1 MAIISEK
8 IKVTTAGTA
17 GVAAGATNSDAAI
30 TGRILAIALDYHAST
45 PATADVTI
53 TERIG
58 TTNRQTIHVETNST
72 TDIVR
77 YPRKAVEDNA
87 EATVNYAATFPIYEP
102 YVVNGQI
109 RVAVAQ
115 GDALTDAVVVTVI
128 YET

>member
-1 MAIISEK
+1 MAILSEK
-8 IKVTTAGTA
+8 IKVTTTGSAGSA
-17 GVAAGATNSDAAI
+17 VGATNSDAAI
-30 TGRILAIALDYHAST
+30 TGRILALCFDFNAST
-45 PATADVTI
+45 PASADTTV

-58 TTNRQTIHVETNST
+58 TTDRQTICVETSST
-72 TDIVR
+72 TDVVR

-87 EATVNYAATFPIYEP
+87 EAGVEYASGYPIYEP

>member
-1 MAIISEK
+1 MIKSVE
-8 IKVTTAGTA
+8 IKVTTTGSAGSAT
-17 GVAAGATNSDAAI
+17 GAANSDFAI
-30 TGRILAIALDYHAST
+30 IGRILAIRLDYHAST

-53 TERIG
+53 TERKG
-58 TTNRQTIHVETNST
+58 TTDFQTIMVETSST

-87 EATVNYAATFPIYEP
+87 EAGVEYASGFPIYEP
-102 YVVNGQI
+102 YCVAGKI

-115 GDALTDAVVVTVI
+115 GDALTDAVVVEII